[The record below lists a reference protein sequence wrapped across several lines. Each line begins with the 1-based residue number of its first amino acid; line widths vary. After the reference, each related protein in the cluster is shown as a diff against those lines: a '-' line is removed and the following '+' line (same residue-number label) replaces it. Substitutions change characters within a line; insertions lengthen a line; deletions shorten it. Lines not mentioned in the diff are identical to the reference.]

1 MASPFFFDAG
11 FWYDARVYRTGG
23 DLVNVGEGIRVL
35 FLFLSATVWTGL
47 SAAWAYEEI
56 HMTDGGTISGKVT
69 ITQGKPI
76 PKGFNLITFPDPVYC
91 GRISTGTGWR
101 ILHEFT
107 VAADGGLKDAV
118 VMLADATKGKPFQF
132 EVPTIEAR
140 DCRFLPFVNVVKDG
154 AEVRVVNMDPVFHD
168 IQAYETSHL
177 GPRVLFNTPL
187 PMNPFHNRSVGA
199 DSHEHLAGQPMT
211 ETIRM
216 TKNRRIFVMQCGFHA
231 YMESWGLAVD
241 NPYYMLT
248 GADGSFSLTDVP
260 PGDYTLM
267 AWHPGVGIMLEKKVT
282 VPAKQ
287 TVQADFVFESPKGR
301 RSAQEIHENP
311 HFGLGSLGKPLDIRP
326 TLELQMP

>member
-1 MASPFFFDAG
+1 MRALSCFTFVA
-11 FWYDARVYRTGG
+11 
-23 DLVNVGEGIRVL
+23 VL
-35 FLFLSATVWTGL
+35 AGL
-47 SAAWAYEEI
+47 SPAWAYEEI
-56 HMTDGGTISGKVT
+56 QVTDGGTVSGRVT

-101 ILHEFT
+101 ILQEFS

-118 VMLADATKGKPFQF
+118 VVLVDVTKGKPFTF
-132 EVPTIEAR
+132 EPPTIEAR
-140 DCRFLPFVNVVKDG
+140 DCRFLPFVNVVKNQAD
-154 AEVRVVNMDPVFHD
+154 VNVVNMDPVFHD
-168 IQAYETSHL
+168 IQAYETSNL

-187 PMNPFHNRSVGA
+187 PMNANHKRNVGA

-211 ETIRM
+211 ETIQM

-241 NPYYMLT
+241 NPYYILT
-248 GADGSFSLTDVP
+248 GADGSFSLADVP
-260 PGDYTLM
+260 PGDYTVM
-267 AWHPGVGIMLEKKVT
+267 AWHPGVGTMLEKKVT

-301 RSAQEIHENP
+301 RSAHEIQDDT
-311 HFGLGSLGKPLDIRP
+311 HFGPGSLGKTVDIRP
-326 TLELQMP
+326 TLELQKP